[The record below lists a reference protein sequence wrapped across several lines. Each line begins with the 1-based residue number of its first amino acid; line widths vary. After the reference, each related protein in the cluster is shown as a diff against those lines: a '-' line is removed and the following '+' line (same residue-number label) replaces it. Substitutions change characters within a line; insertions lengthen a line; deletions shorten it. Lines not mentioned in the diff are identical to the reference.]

1 MSISAQ
7 GVVERASAELTKRIN
22 GLGLRSSASSSAASA
37 AASGS
42 PHSPSKGASVMER
55 VTNVFCG
62 SSSSSANGLGAN
74 GGHRGP
80 GGYLPPPPDKPSR

>member
-22 GLGLRSSASSSAASA
+22 GLGLRSSASSSAAA
-37 AASGS
+37 AASGGG
-42 PHSPSKGASVMER
+42 PQSPSKGTSVMER

-62 SSSSSANGLGAN
+62 SSSANGLGAN

>member
-22 GLGLRSSASSSAASA
+22 GLGLHSSASLSA
-37 AASGS
+37 AAAPASAGG
-42 PHSPSKGASVMER
+42 PQSPSKGTSVMER

-62 SSSSSANGLGAN
+62 SSSANGLGAN

>member
-22 GLGLRSSASSSAASA
+22 GLGLRSSSASSTAA
-37 AASGS
+37 AASGGG
-42 PHSPSKGASVMER
+42 PQSPSKGTSVMER

-62 SSSSSANGLGAN
+62 SSSSANGLGAN